1 MKKNVKKL
9 LAFTFLLSIVLFLVS
24 CTNKIQVTGI
34 EISSLPTKVNYVEGE
49 IFDATGLEVKKVM
62 SDSSRVVITNYT
74 IDKMSELTVDDTVIT
89 VKYGKFSAI
98 INITVEADEP
108 TVRRLVDVELK
119 VEENFLYTRTMDLSS
134 HVEYREVYSDDTY
147 EEWAQLS
154 EEDLINYTIE
164 DDQLKVTASLLI
176 KNKEWIKEITIPV
189 KDDYISVDT
198 LLTKDVDGTSHLV
211 NGILVAITSTMSRT
225 EYILQDKESD
235 SFIGVSG
242 LSGSGLIYE
251 YTLDVNGFEIGDE
264 LRLPVKLVRA
274 KTENQYSDSNKLYAE
289 FAGGNILSTAVVT
302 KDNTFSSDKD
312 NAIVINNQEELVNF
326 LDATNRS
333 DNFYKLVKFHGKM
346 RYIYYANSKHYRFFF
361 DENIKTLA
369 GQLIDNCS
377 PCFANGTQYY
387 TTSNTIGEMLFNDKD
402 YAPASWDNPGTA
414 TKDIYALFIG
424 GNTYYHEFVILSAD
438 DVNEVTPVLKDTRL
452 INPRKLAYVV
462 GDEFDLTGGK
472 IVYTY
477 DYGDNKEVDLSEDM
491 LNSSTLPNM
500 DVGGE
505 YTVIGSYE
513 GFDFSFYVT
522 VTSKKVSLVEL
533 SGDLDKTNFHI
544 RESFEDVKTEIGK
557 LQLLVYYTEGDPE
570 TIDITDNMISFND
583 EWTIGTHVLT
593 ISYLGEFTTV
603 SIMVENQGISVTE
616 IKNKLE
622 GDEIYDLHGVVISS
636 AFISGTVA
644 SPTNGEILIKDLV
657 TSQVIGLKGVYI
669 NTANK
674 LGGLD
679 VGDEILVKVKV
690 IITSTQ
696 SNHSEYGKL
705 AVSKDGEDEIIV
717 LSRNNN
723 TMLDFDTATLIAS
736 QEQFDEFLQNATTRV
751 QNAYKLIKLCA
762 GAKIVAYSLDTAS
775 SYITFTGTNSST
787 CKIDG
792 ISPFLHE
799 MNQSMTLGED
809 TYLKLLFG
817 EDAVGNTSF
826 TDGNVL
832 DHDVYLMYIGG
843 QGIYYHQ
850 FVLLGKEYVCDDAS
864 KNLKEIKYTQPTKV
878 TYEVGEE
885 IDFTGGMIEYQYY
898 YSNQNVTIDLDASL
912 ITSNPIDMNISGQY
926 TIQFTHA
933 GITYDY
939 IILVTSAELESI
951 EIETLPDKVVY
962 SHRDGIDTL
971 DLAGGI
977 VKLIYSNESSTT
989 VDLTRAML
997 PENESVDW
1005 KIGVV
1010 QYVVTYEEKTTSLS
1024 ITYENQAIS
1033 VNEFSAKT
1041 SGSYDVTGIVVGPI
1055 SSFGAAELLLKDE
1068 NSMDIVGI
1076 YNTGVVGSYNAIDLD
1091 TSILNIG
1098 DKVIVK
1104 LTSSTNT
1111 KEGGSQG
1118 KYYGNAVNKD
1128 TFIANLIV
1136 ESSDNDIAYDFIK
1149 TTVTEISSQQDL
1161 IAFLNNSDRFYTYVK
1176 LTGVKAVFYNGSYR
1190 IFFGDEITSL
1200 SEQKV
1205 NGYSPYI
1212 YKVNSDYYIDE
1223 GMTQYF
1229 DNNTSTNYTEPVT
1242 TEYDIYVLFV
1252 GGNTYYHCF
1261 AILDASWFVEKA

>member
-1 MKKNVKKL
+1 MIKNVKKL
-9 LAFTFLLSIVLFLVS
+9 LAFTFLLSVVLSLVA

-49 IFDATGLEVKKVM
+49 QFDETGLEVKKVM
-62 SDSSRVVITNYT
+62 SNSSRVVITNYT
-74 IDKMSELTVDDTVIT
+74 IDKISALTVDDTVIT

-98 INITVEADEP
+98 INITVEAAEP
-108 TVRRLVDVELK
+108 SGRRLVDVELK
-119 VEENFLYTRTMDLSS
+119 VEENFSYTRTMDLSS

-147 EEWAQLS
+147 EEWEQLS

-164 DDQLKVTASLLI
+164 DGQLKVTASLLI
-176 KNKEWIKEITIPV
+176 KNKEWTKEIIIPL
-189 KDDYISVDT
+189 KDDYISVET
-198 LLTKDVDGTSHLV
+198 LLTKNVDGTSHLV

-225 EYILQDKESD
+225 EYILRDKETD

-242 LSGSGLIYE
+242 LSDNGLIYE

-264 LRLPVKLVRA
+264 LRLPVKLVRS
-274 KTENQYSDSNKLYAE
+274 KIEDQYSDSNKLYAE

-302 KDNTFSSDKD
+302 KDNTYSSDKA

-326 LDATNRS
+326 LDAANRG
-333 DNFYKLVKFHGKM
+333 DNFYKLVKLHGKM

-361 DENIKTLA
+361 DGNIRTLA

-402 YAPASWDNPGTA
+402 YAPTSWDNPGIA

-438 DVNEVTPVLKDTRL
+438 DVSEVTPVLKDTRL
-452 INPRKLAYVV
+452 FNPSKLAYIV
-462 GDEFDLTGGK
+462 GDEFDLSGGK

-477 DYGDNKEVDLSEDM
+477 DYGNNREVALSENM
-491 LNSSTLPNM
+491 LDSNTIPSM
-500 DVGGE
+500 DVAGE
-505 YTVIGSYE
+505 YTVKGSYE
-513 GFDFSFYVT
+513 GFDFSFNVT
-522 VTSKKVSLVEL
+522 VTSKKVLSIEL
-533 SGDLDKTNFHI
+533 DGNLAKTNFHI
-544 RESFEDVKTEIGK
+544 RESFDDVKTEIGK
-557 LQLLVYYTEGDPE
+557 LQLIVYYNEGELE
-570 TIDITDNMISFND
+570 TIAITDNMISYND
-583 EWTIGTHVLT
+583 EWTIGSHVLT
-593 ISYLGEFTTV
+593 ISYLGESTTV
-603 SIMVENQGISVTE
+603 SISVENQGISVTE
-616 IKNKLE
+616 IKNKPE

-644 SPTNGEILIKDLV
+644 SPINGEILIKDLV

-669 NTANK
+669 NTTNK
-674 LGGLD
+674 LGGLA

-696 SNHSEYGKL
+696 STHSENGKL

-717 LSRNNN
+717 LSHNNN
-723 TMLDFDTATLIAS
+723 TMLDVDTAMLIAS
-736 QEQFDEFLQNATTRV
+736 QEQLDEFLQNATTRA

-775 SYITFTGTNSST
+775 SYITFTGINSST
-787 CKIDG
+787 CRIDG

-826 TDGNVL
+826 TNGNVL
-832 DHDVYLMYIGG
+832 DRDVYLMYIGG

-864 KNLKEIKYTQPTKV
+864 KNLKEIKFTQPTKV
-878 TYEVGEE
+878 TYDVGEE
-885 IDFTGGMIEYQYY
+885 LDFTGGKIEYQYY
-898 YSNQNVTIDLDASL
+898 YSNQDITIELDASL
-912 ITSNPIDMNISGQY
+912 ITSDPIDMNKSGQY
-926 TIQFTHA
+926 TIQFTHN
-933 GITYDY
+933 GVTYDY
-939 IILVTSAELESI
+939 IILITSAELEHI
-951 EIETLPDKVVY
+951 EIEALPDKVVY

-977 VKLIYSNESSTT
+977 VKLVYSNGSFTT
-989 VDLTRAML
+989 VDLTRTML
-997 PENESVDW
+997 PENESDDW

-1010 QYVVTYEEKTTSLS
+1010 QYVVTYEGKTTTMS
-1024 ITYENQAIS
+1024 ITYENQAMS
-1033 VNEFSAKT
+1033 VSEFLTKT
-1041 SGSYDVTGIVVGPI
+1041 SGSHDVTGIVVGPI
-1055 SSFGAAELLLKDE
+1055 SSFSAAELLLKDE
-1068 NSMDIVGI
+1068 NTMDIIGI
-1076 YNTGVVGSYNAIDLD
+1076 YNTGVVGAYNAIDLD
-1091 TSILNIG
+1091 TSVLNIG

-1104 LTSSTNT
+1104 LTSTT
-1111 KEGGSQG
+1111 TTQEGGSNG
-1118 KYYGNAVNKD
+1118 KYYGNAVNNA

-1136 ESSDNDIAYDFIK
+1136 ESSDNDIEYDFLK

-1161 IAFLNNSDRFYTYVK
+1161 IDFLNNNDRFYTYVK
-1176 LTGVKAVFYNGSYR
+1176 LTGVKAVSYNGSYR

-1200 SEQKV
+1200 NQQKV

-1223 GMTQYF
+1223 GMAQYF
-1229 DNNTSTNYTEPVT
+1229 DNNTSTSYTDPVT

-1252 GGNTYYHCF
+1252 GGNKYYHCF
-1261 AILDASWFVEKA
+1261 AILDESWFVMKA